1 MRTGS
6 LIAAAAGVFL
16 VAAAATTLVAAQE
29 EVAPER
35 LRVFLDCQTFGCDR
49 DLTLREIVWVD
60 WVRDREDADVHL
72 LVTSAESGAGTAY
85 DIEFIGLGRFAGE
98 GQTLHYASSSTDT
111 QDERRRGLI
120 DRFRLGLVRY
130 AGDTPAAEF
139 LQIEYDPPGPAAPAP
154 VTPENDPWNLW
165 VFSVSGGG
173 SARAQSFTSSTNV
186 NGSASASRT
195 SETWKFQWGADAN
208 YSNDEFEFS
217 DGTTTSSLRRNSG
230 TDVLLVRSAGPHWG
244 IGGRASVTSSIFSN
258 QDLRINIQPTIE
270 YNIFPY
276 SESSQ
281 RQFTFQYRVGAS
293 RVTYDEE
300 TIFGVIEE
308 TVYEEILTASL
319 NLRQPWGSTSMS
331 MTASHFFDD
340 IQKNRLSV
348 FGNANVRIV
357 RGLSLNFFGSISRV
371 RDQIFLPRR
380 GASDEEVLL
389 RQRQLATDFDF
400 NFRISL
406 RFTFGSIFNNIVN
419 PRFDAGGGPQRFFF
433 N

>member
-1 MRTGS
+1 M
-6 LIAAAAGVFL
+6 AGVFL
-16 VAAAATTLVAAQE
+16 VAAATATVVEAQE
-29 EVAPER
+29 EGTPDR

-49 DLTLREIVWVD
+49 DLTHREIVWVD

-72 LVTSAESGAGTAY
+72 LVTSAQAGAGTAY

-98 GQTLHYASSSTDT
+98 DQTLRYASSSTDT

-130 AGDTPAAEF
+130 AGDTPAADF
-139 LQIEYDPPGPAAPAP
+139 LQIQYEPPGPNAAAS

-165 VFSVSGGG
+165 VFSVDGGG
-173 SARAQSFTSSTNV
+173 SKSAQSLTSRINV

-195 SETWKFQWGADAN
+195 SEAWKFRWGADAN

-217 DGTTTSSLRRNSG
+217 DGTTTSSLRRNLG
-230 TDVLLVRSAGPHWG
+230 TDALLVRSAGPHWG
-244 IGGRASVTSSIFSN
+244 VGGRASVTSSIFAN
-258 QDLRINIQPTIE
+258 QHLKINIQPTIE

-281 RQFTFQYRVGAS
+281 RQFTFQYRLGAS

-300 TIFGVIEE
+300 TVFGVIEE
-308 TVYEEILTASL
+308 TLYEEILTASL

-331 MTASHFFDD
+331 MTASHFFHDLEKKR
-340 IQKNRLSV
+340 ISV
-348 FGNANVRIV
+348 FGNANIRIV
-357 RGLSLNFFGSISRV
+357 RGLSLNFFGNISWV

-380 GASDEEVLL
+380 GASDEDVLL
-389 RQRQLATDFDF
+389 RQRQLATDFDYF
-400 NFRISL
+400 FRISL

-419 PRFDAGGGPQRFFF
+419 PRFDAGGGPRGGFFF